1 MLLNTVRELAHR
13 EHIRTT
19 VGTTLKGQY
28 RIVQYRIIQYIDGD
42 HTHTHNTDTV
52 NRRGLGRHTEVRI
65 KQGRNTLIYVSPISS
80 KTLRGASASS
90 CSRSACSMAFST
102 FFLDVS
108 WASPPSR
115 NSSRMK

>member
-52 NRRGLGRHTEVRI
+52 NRRRLGRHTVRI

-80 KTLRGASASS
+80 KTLRGASAS
-90 CSRSACSMAFST
+90 CRRRQTSA
-102 FFLDVS
+102 L
-108 WASPPSR
+108 
-115 NSSRMK
+115 

>member
-28 RIVQYRIIQYIDGD
+28 RIVQYIDGD

-52 NRRGLGRHTEVRI
+52 NRRGLSRHTEVRI

-80 KTLRGASASS
+80 KTLRGASAS
-90 CSRSACSMAFST
+90 CRRRQTSA
-102 FFLDVS
+102 L
-108 WASPPSR
+108 
-115 NSSRMK
+115 

>member
-28 RIVQYRIIQYIDGD
+28 RIVQYRIIQYIDVTT

-52 NRRGLGRHTEVRI
+52 NRRRLGRHTEVRI

-80 KTLRGASASS
+80 KTLRGASAS
-90 CSRSACSMAFST
+90 CRRRQTSA
-102 FFLDVS
+102 L
-108 WASPPSR
+108 
-115 NSSRMK
+115 

>member
-28 RIVQYRIIQYIDGD
+28 RIVQYIDGD
-42 HTHTHNTDTV
+42 HTHTHTHNTDTV
-52 NRRGLGRHTEVRI
+52 NRRGLSRHKEVRI

-80 KTLRGASASS
+80 KTLRGASAS
-90 CSRSACSMAFST
+90 CRRRQTSA
-102 FFLDVS
+102 L
-108 WASPPSR
+108 
-115 NSSRMK
+115 